1 MQMLSSFEDRLKDM
15 QTVDL
20 SQYVAARGALPGKST
35 ADSVAVNV
43 RQERPVVASASV
55 DAAVRTDQ
63 AEGRT

>member
-1 MQMLSSFEDRLKDM
+1 M